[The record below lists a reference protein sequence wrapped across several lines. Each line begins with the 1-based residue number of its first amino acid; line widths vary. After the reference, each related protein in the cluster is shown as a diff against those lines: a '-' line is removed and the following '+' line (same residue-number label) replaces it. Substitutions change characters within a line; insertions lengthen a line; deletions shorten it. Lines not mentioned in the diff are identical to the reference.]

1 MQMPNNLSGK
11 IQTVTGTITRK
22 QLGTTL
28 THEHLF
34 IDLARLFDPD
44 VSDSNYD
51 FFHSKL
57 NTEVLGAI
65 RYYHQAN
72 HDNYQLLDKQTAID
86 EILLY
91 KKYGGVSVVDA
102 TSIGISRNPEGL
114 RDISKQT
121 GINIIMGSGFYVN
134 DAHPDY
140 VEDRSEDALAEHI
153 IKDIINGVDGSGI
166 KSGIIGEIGCSWPL
180 TVNERKVLVAAV
192 IAQKKT
198 GGAILIHPG
207 RDEGSP
213 KEIFEVLITHKA
225 DLSRTILG
233 HIDRTVFD
241 REQLLDIAGTGCYLE
256 WDLFG
261 NESSVCN
268 ETMISKYLSNPSIN
282 HPNDGTKLNTILD
295 LVIEGYGNKILFA
308 QDICTKHRLI
318 KYGGHGYAYILRHIV
333 PHMYSRGFT
342 KQSVENILV
351 NNPADVLTFL

>member
-1 MQMPNNLSGK
+1 MANNLSGR

-114 RDISKQT
+114 RDISEQT

-213 KEIFEVLITHKA
+213 EEIFEVLIENKA

-261 NESSVCN
+261 NESSF
-268 ETMISKYLSNPSIN
+268 YRLNPSIN
-282 HPNDGTKLNTILD
+282 HPNDGTKL
-295 LVIEGYGNKILFA
+295 
-308 QDICTKHRLI
+308 DICTKHRLI
-318 KYGGHGYAYILRHIV
+318 KYGGHGYAYILKHIV
-333 PHMYSRGFT
+333 PYMYSRGFT
-342 KQSVENILV
+342 KQAIENILV
-351 NNPADVLTFL
+351 NNPADVQTFL